1 MNVYVQVIVGF
12 DNIKISKGI
21 LDQDVRTVNG

>member
-1 MNVYVQVIVGF
+1 MNVYVQVIVRF